1 MTKDIATMIT
11 EIRDRLNLVN
21 KGLIDPDKYAETHRE
36 EIAEIHEYVTS
47 KQTFTP
53 QEMSGITEALGALR
67 QP

>member
-21 KGLIDPDKYAETHRE
+21 KGLIDPDKYSETHRE
-36 EIAEIHEYVTS
+36 DIKDIYDFVTS
-47 KQTFTP
+47 KQSFTP
-53 QEMSGITEALGALR
+53 QEMSGITEALGELR